1 MQAFKD
7 VDDYISKAPEDIQ
20 PTLQELRAAIKQA
33 APKETQEKI
42 SYGMPAY
49 MYKGRLI
56 YFAWWKKHI
65 SIYPLIGEYPAEL
78 KQYAV
83 SKATAHFPLNKKLP
97 LELIKKFVKARAKG
111 NEERVK

>member
-33 APKETQEKI
+33 APK
-42 SYGMPAY
+42 
-49 MYKGRLI
+49 
-56 YFAWWKKHI
+56 
-65 SIYPLIGEYPAEL
+65 
-78 KQYAV
+78 
-83 SKATAHFPLNKKLP
+83 
-97 LELIKKFVKARAKG
+97 G